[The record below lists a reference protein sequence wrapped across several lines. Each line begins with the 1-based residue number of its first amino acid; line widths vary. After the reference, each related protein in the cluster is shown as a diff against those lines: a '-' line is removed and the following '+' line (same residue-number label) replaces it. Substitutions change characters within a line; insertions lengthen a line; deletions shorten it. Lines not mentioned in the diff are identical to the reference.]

1 MFKVNCCNHCD
12 FLFLLNNIF
21 AIFSE
26 EESIGTE
33 SSSEN
38 EKNVSQ
44 NESLSTDPIK
54 ETEIVPTCKKEDQ
67 NLKPTEANTVPEE
80 KGTNLENSNV
90 HTPKLPVYCPAIQ
103 GCRSIDGFHVLNR
116 IEEGTYG
123 VVYRARDKET
133 SRFFF

>member
-1 MFKVNCCNHCD
+1 MWFSIFIKYS
-12 FLFLLNNIF
+12 F

-26 EESIGTE
+26 EESVETI

-38 EKNVSQ
+38 EKDVSQ
-44 NESLSTDPIK
+44 KESLTTEPAK
-54 ETEIVPTCKKEDQ
+54 ETAYKKEDQ
-67 NLKPTEANTVPEE
+67 NSKPIEANAIPEE
-80 KGTNLENSNV
+80 KDQFHELPDV
-90 HTPKLPVYCPAIQ
+90 HTPKRPVYCPAIQ